1 VQDGPDETAGD
12 VDKNEDCDKDDGQL
26 TSSPCFI
33 SEHLTLALASPLQIH
48 TYIQTLDNAHCS
60 QAQGLNL
67 RRGRSLGGKTTVD
80 VNDEQTRWVIKR
92 DLNELKVWRDDG
104 QLTGVG
110 GDVTQGVDER
120 RHGAKHVLTM
130 TAKVVP
136 TPRHKCK
143 KRSNKNKKRQ
153 KCKKNVIFFKKT
165 FANVIKKVTSS

>member
-1 VQDGPDETAGD
+1 
-12 VDKNEDCDKDDGQL
+12 
-26 TSSPCFI
+26 
-33 SEHLTLALASPLQIH
+33 
-48 TYIQTLDNAHCS
+48 
-60 QAQGLNL
+60 
-67 RRGRSLGGKTTVD
+67 VD
-80 VNDEQTRWVIKR
+80 VNDEQAGWVIKR

-143 KRSNKNKKRQ
+143 KNFQRKI
-153 KCKKNVIFFKKT
+153 KNVKM
-165 FANVIKKVTSS
+165 